1 MEDDGPG
8 GAGRAPG
15 AGRGSRLGSLA
26 SDVPSSRLGKLRVGL
41 GVRPSPCLPLQTC
54 TDSAHAQDVVLRPAA
69 ADGFTSD
76 AAAAGGALSS
86 VPKPGQSRL
95 VGVSGTLAAAAG
107 APGAS
112 PPSLQPRKP
121 QFVPKVPV
129 DRPRAAA
136 VRDAGGQRGSTAAAP
151 DATPSGREHQELI
164 RQTQAD
170 AARLEARK
178 LSGRGRGRGIG
189 ADAGPSAAA
198 LAPPVTLGTAASP
211 APRAASAPAGDEKPS
226 RRGRPARAAEE
237 PRGAVLPVPMELS
250 DDDDEGLEHKPRDL
264 NGWLDTQ
271 RYFPTVLPFAAPPED
286 SGALPS
292 AGSSPLADLGL
303 TDGTP
308 DGRLFLVQLPVR
320 HRDRMARRV
329 ASRRLLTD
337 PRWLQALVPVV
348 ATASGSK
355 PVGGATAAGGRNV
368 PLPLEALDDGLLG
381 QLIVYASGAA
391 KLRVG
396 DVMFDVMAG
405 AALTHNE
412 QVAALNSGQE
422 RCGFL
427 GAVASRVVIT
437 PDVDSLLAAV

>member
-1 MEDDGPG
+1 M
-8 GAGRAPG
+8 
-15 AGRGSRLGSLA
+15 GSLA

-41 GVRPSPCLPLQTC
+41 GVRAPPRSQLQTR
-54 TDSAHAQDVVLRPAA
+54 TDSAHVQDVMLRPAV
-69 ADGFTSD
+69 ADGLASD
-76 AAAAGGALSS
+76 AAAGAGVVSP

-95 VGVSGTLAAAAG
+95 VGVSGSLATPAAAAG

-136 VRDAGGQRGSTAAAP
+136 ARDTGGYGGAAAAP

-178 LSGRGRGRGIG
+178 LAGRGRGRGPG
-189 ADAGPSAAA
+189 ADAGPAAAA
-198 LAPPVTLGTAASP
+198 LAPTVTLATAASP
-211 APRAASAPAGDEKPS
+211 ASRAASAPAGDEKPS

-237 PRGAVLPVPMELS
+237 PRVAVMPVPMELS
-250 DDDDEGLEHKPRDL
+250 DDDDEGAEQKPRDL
-264 NGWLDTQ
+264 SGWLDGQ

-286 SGALPS
+286 ASALPN

-303 TDGTP
+303 ADGTP

-320 HRDRMARRV
+320 YTGRAVRHA

-337 PRWLQALVPVV
+337 TRCCRHLCRSLQQPRGPNPSAVPRQL
-348 ATASGSK
+348 A
-355 PVGGATAAGGRNV
+355 GATCRCRLKRWMMGCS
-368 PLPLEALDDGLLG
+368 
-381 QLIVYASGAA
+381 AS
-391 KLRVG
+391 
-396 DVMFDVMAG
+396 
-405 AALTHNE
+405 
-412 QVAALNSGQE
+412 
-422 RCGFL
+422 
-427 GAVASRVVIT
+427 
-437 PDVDSLLAAV
+437 

>member
-1 MEDDGPG
+1 MEDDGAG
-8 GAGRAPG
+8 GAGRASG

-41 GVRPSPCLPLQTC
+41 GVRAPPRSPLQTR
-54 TDSAHAQDVVLRPAA
+54 TDIARAQDVVLRPAA
-69 ADGFTSD
+69 ADGLASD
-76 AAAAGGALSS
+76 AAAGGGVSS
-86 VPKPGQSRL
+86 PVPKPGQSRL
-95 VGVSGTLAAAAG
+95 VGVSGALAAPAAAAG

-136 VRDAGGQRGSTAAAP
+136 ARDTGGQRGSAAAAP

-178 LSGRGRGRGIG
+178 LAGRGRGRGLG
-189 ADAGPSAAA
+189 ADAGTPAAA
-198 LAPPVTLGTAASP
+198 LAPTVTLGTAASP

-237 PRGAVLPVPMELS
+237 PRVAVVPVPMELS
-250 DDDDEGLEHKPRDL
+250 DDDDDEGDEHKPRDL
-264 NGWLDTQ
+264 SGWLDGQ

-286 SGALPS
+286 SSSLPG

-303 TDGTP
+303 ADGTP

-320 HRDRMARRV
+320 ITGRMAR
-329 ASRRLLTD
+329 
-337 PRWLQALVPVV
+337 
-348 ATASGSK
+348 
-355 PVGGATAAGGRNV
+355 
-368 PLPLEALDDGLLG
+368 
-381 QLIVYASGAA
+381 
-391 KLRVG
+391 
-396 DVMFDVMAG
+396 
-405 AALTHNE
+405 
-412 QVAALNSGQE
+412 
-422 RCGFL
+422 
-427 GAVASRVVIT
+427 
-437 PDVDSLLAAV
+437 LAASPAD